1 MPTVPMKTK
10 LKDGTASDSRR
21 KIFQGIVLLRCIMD
35 RDVYDLVRRIPRAY
49 DFFGNLAGVR
59 YVSSG

>member
-1 MPTVPMKTK
+1 MPTLPTKIK
-10 LKDGTASDSRR
+10 LKDGTVSDARR
-21 KIFQGIVLLRCIMD
+21 KIFQGIVLLRCVFD

-59 YVSSG
+59 